1 MADKQQLHVKSVAVI
16 GAGIS
21 GVVAAVHLK
30 RAGLNVTV
38 FERSGRAG
46 GVWVFDERIAK
57 DAPYP
62 SILPSIGD
70 SPADIHVSAKKS
82 TSRADSP
89 IDGQEPTSA
98 SCEDICLQHAPP
110 GPCYDGLKNNVS
122 TIEMEV
128 SCQTWPTGTEE
139 FVPHHVLAAYIQ
151 EAAKSNDVERLIKYN
166 TKVEQVQRERDGW
179 LLESS
184 TLDLVQGEPHLS
196 TQRHVFDAIVVASG
210 HYHACKIPDF
220 PGLEQWKKRYPDR
233 VQHSKRYRRP
243 DGFKDQNVLIVGAGV
258 SSTDIARELGP
269 LAKTVYQSSRS
280 GPYDLPSHLLPA
292 NAARVNAVAS
302 FDALSEQVPGEDDTD
317 PIPGTVTLASGE
329 KLCNIHQVILAT
341 GYHVSFPFMRQYH
354 DDEKISAEADEEV
367 LVTDGQQTHNLYKDI
382 LYIPDPTL
390 SFIGVPYH
398 VATFSFFEFQAQAL
412 AQVLAGRVTLPQTDV
427 MRAEYNEKLRRK
439 GAGREFH
446 SLKKEGDEIAYVDEL
461 VRMVNEG
468 SVDGQ
473 GLQMTGHTVK
483 FHESYARRRIR
494 TAQLFAL
501 KRDPRIDREI
511 VSSAGVCS

>member
-1 MADKQQLHVKSVAVI
+1 MAGKKQLHVESVAVI

-38 FERSGRAG
+38 FERSSRAG
-46 GVWVFDERIAK
+46 GVWLFDKRRAK

-62 SILPSIGD
+62 SVLPSTGD
-70 SPADIHVSAKKS
+70 SPADIHVSRKKS
-82 TSRADSP
+82 TGRADSP
-89 IDGQEPTSA
+89 IEGQEPAAA
-98 SCEDICLQHAPP
+98 SCKDITLQHAPP
-110 GPCYDGLKNNVS
+110 GPCYNGLKNNVS

-128 SCQTWPTGTEE
+128 SCQPWPTGTEE

-151 EAAKSNDVERLIKYN
+151 ETAKSNRVENLIKYN
-166 TKVEQVQRERDGW
+166 TKVERVQRARDCW
-179 LLESS
+179 LVETS
-184 TLDLVQGEPHLS
+184 TLDRVRGEPHLS
-196 TQRHVFDAIVVASG
+196 LQRHVFDAIVVASG

-258 SSTDIARELGP
+258 SSTDMAKELGP
-269 LAKTVYQSSRS
+269 IAKTVYQSSRS

-292 NAARVNAVAS
+292 NAARVSAVAF
-302 FDALSEQVPGEDDTD
+302 FDALPEQDPGEDDTA
-317 PIPGTVTLASGE
+317 PIPGSVTLVSGE
-329 KLCNIHQVILAT
+329 RLCNIHQVILAT

-354 DDEKISAEADEEV
+354 DDEKSPAEADEEV
-367 LVTDGQQTHNLYKDI
+367 LVTDGQQTHNLHKDI
-382 LYIPDPTL
+382 FYIPDPTL

-427 MRAEYNEKLRRK
+427 MRKEYNEKLRRK

-461 VRMVNEG
+461 VRMVNK
-468 SVDGQ
+468 SSADGQ
-473 GLQMTGHTVK
+473 ALQMTGHTVK

-494 TAQLFAL
+494 TEQLFAL
-501 KRDPRIDREI
+501 KRDPRIDQEI
-511 VSSAGVCS
+511 VSNAGICS